1 MKDISQDW
9 YIIHGEENDN
19 VTVLKFGRRVDT
31 CDTDDMPIGVL
42 LIYYSDYWHYY
53 VKGFINSYFV
63 VTKCLNR
70 IIILKK
76 NVLLNPIFV
85 ILQ

>member
-9 YIIHGEENDN
+9 YIIHGEENHDG
-19 VTVLKFGRRVDT
+19 TILKFGRRLDT

-42 LIYYSDYWHYY
+42 LIYYSDYWHN
-53 VKGFINSYFV
+53 VIGFIDSSFV

-70 IIILKK
+70 VII
-76 NVLLNPIFV
+76 
-85 ILQ
+85 